1 MALLYEK
8 SVLWR
13 RLVHATRDR
22 RALAV
27 YVAASVAGASALAWG
42 VQAVTDGGSRRTFV
56 EMEKV
61 KKRDSETARYAKHS
75 KEALGIMIDTVKD
88 GGRDEEKSTGGKQR
102 ISLPGVAWHPKAVE
116 REQRATKE
124 TRGTPAV
131 AVGPVSSSASTHGP
145 PAGMASASAGVDQP
159 QAS

>member
-13 RLVHATRDR
+13 RLVHATKDR
-22 RALAV
+22 RVLAV
-27 YVAASVAGASALAWG
+27 YMAASVAGASALAWG
-42 VQAVTDGGSRRTFV
+42 LQAVTDGGSRRTVV
-56 EMEKV
+56 EMEKI

-88 GGRDEEKSTGGKQR
+88 GGHDEAKSTEGKQR
-102 ISLPGVAWHPKAVE
+102 LSLPGVAWHPKAVE
-116 REQRATKE
+116 RDQRATRE
-124 TRGTPAV
+124 MSGTPAV
-131 AVGPVSSSASTHGP
+131 AVGPISSSASIQGP
-145 PAGMASASAGVDQP
+145 PAGTASASAGVDQS